1 MAPRERII
9 RVLLKILQSPYRFTR
24 RDLERHLGVSKDTI
38 EGDFGALRN
47 AGLSVVTDKQYRYAL
62 LPEKPFRELN
72 RLQPLTDYDRQ
83 LVDSAIR
90 YLPEKDRPYLLH
102 KLNTLYDLNLFGL
115 QEINEVDIARKT
127 ILNKAIQRKV
137 QVVLKNYKSRSNDI
151 RDRQVEP
158 FHIDLVSDVLQA
170 FDPVAKDTRHY
181 RLSRIEEV
189 IITDLPW
196 EYTNHHRTKITDVFR
211 IADNQ
216 QLQVRLTV
224 DVFAYNSLTEEFPQ
238 SVYHLVSGKLPNTWD
253 FDGPVNHAFK
263 GITNFILSNA
273 AHVTIH
279 SPDALRIHIRETAID
294 ISKKF

>member
-1 MAPRERII
+1 MAPRERVI

-62 LPEKPFRELN
+62 LPEKPFRELS

-83 LVDSAIR
+83 LIDSAIR

-115 QEINEVDIARKT
+115 QEINEADIARKT
-127 ILNKAIQRKV
+127 ILNEAIQRKV

-158 FHIDLVSDVLQA
+158 FHIDLC
-170 FDPVAKDTRHY
+170 F
-181 RLSRIEEV
+181 RLLIRLPKIPA
-189 IITDLPW
+189 IIS
-196 EYTNHHRTKITDVFR
+196 
-211 IADNQ
+211 
-216 QLQVRLTV
+216 
-224 DVFAYNSLTEEFPQ
+224 SL
-238 SVYHLVSGKLPNTWD
+238 
-253 FDGPVNHAFK
+253 A
-263 GITNFILSNA
+263 
-273 AHVTIH
+273 
-279 SPDALRIHIRETAID
+279 
-294 ISKKF
+294 